1 MKLMNFRFLFIAL
14 LILASFTA
22 CQKEEDVIIDP
33 TDNSESFNGTSNFAA
48 SLLSATQNDGSADNL
63 IDGTS
68 CFSIDFPVDVVANGQ
83 QVTLNSIED
92 LQLVE
97 DIFNLFIGD
106 TDVLDLVFPLTL
118 ISEDFSEQ
126 VVNDLASFNSLVAN
140 CANNISDDLGC
151 LDFQFPITGT
161 LYNAANEQT
170 GTLSINNASEWFNF
184 LNGLGSDVYVAINY
198 PITVIV
204 SGTATTVNSNTE
216 LTDLFNQ
223 VDCSNSG
230 GNTSTA
236 IEDQLTDGVWYVTY
250 FFDDYDET
258 SDFNGYSFTFNADGT
273 ALADNGMQTSGSWS
287 TYTDSGVE
295 KLDLNFG
302 TMDPLEELQD
312 DWEILSVSADL
323 IELRDVSGDGS
334 VDQLTFGRTPNSG
347 GGGSGETNALIELMV
362 TDQWYV
368 NLMEEDLEN
377 DTCDYVDY
385 TFTYSLDGTVQA
397 VSASRTVNGFWTVSN
412 SSSGLELIL
421 NFNYDGQEDP
431 FEDLNDDWDVLF
443 YDAENIQLEE
453 VSGGNGDV
461 EHLNFGRMPYTG
473 CGNTSPGILEGK
485 WILEDYQNTMYIF
498 QDGLRY
504 TVYCVDPVC
513 DWENLGIDDAIPNP
527 NPYTFVDDVLT
538 IDLFFGNTWSY
549 EMDFRCD
556 NNVIQYEFEDVN
568 ETLII
573 RWFRPGYDIS
583 QCN

>member
-1 MKLMNFRFLFIAL
+1 MNFRFLFSAL

-258 SDFNGYSFTFNADGT
+258 SDFTGYSFTFNADGT

-504 TVYCVDPVC
+504 TVYCIDPGC

>member
-1 MKLMNFRFLFIAL
+1 MNFRFFIIAT
-14 LILASFTA
+14 LAIVTLNS
-22 CQKEEDVIIDP
+22 CQKEEDIIIDP
-33 TDNSESFNGTSNFAA
+33 TDNSESFNGSSNFAA
-48 SLLSATQNDGSADNL
+48 NLLSATQNDGSIDNL

-83 QVTLNSIED
+83 QVTLNSIDD

-106 TDVLDLVFPLTL
+106 TDLLNLVFPLTL

-126 VVNDLASFNSLVAN
+126 VVNDLASFNALVAN
-140 CANNISDDLGC
+140 CTNDVSDDLSC

-161 LYNAANEQT
+161 LYNASNEQT

-184 LNGLGSDVYVAINY
+184 LSGLSSDVYVAINY
-198 PITVIV
+198 PITVLV
-204 SGTATTVNSNTE
+204 GGTSTTVNSNTE
-216 LTDLFNQ
+216 LTDIFNQ
-223 VDCSNSG
+223 TDCSNSG
-230 GNTSTA
+230 GNTTTA
-236 IEDQLTDGVWYVTY
+236 IEDELTDGVWYVTY

-273 ALADNGMQTSGSWS
+273 ALADNGMQTTGSWS
-287 TYTDSGVE
+287 TYTDSGVA

-302 TMDPLEELQD
+302 PLEPLEELMD
-312 DWEILSVSADL
+312 DWEILSVSSDE
-323 IELRDVSGDGS
+323 IQLRDLSGNGS
-334 VDQLTFGRTPNSG
+334 TDYLTFGRTPNSG
-347 GGGSGETNALIELMV
+347 GGGSGETNALIELLV

-377 DTCDYVDY
+377 DTCDYVDF
-385 TFTYSLDGTVQA
+385 TFTYNLDGTVQA
-397 VSASRTVNGFWTVSN
+397 VSTSRTVDGFWAVSN

-443 YDAENIQLEE
+443 YDTESIQLED

-461 EHLNFGRMPYTG
+461 ERLNFARTPYTG
-473 CGNTSPGILEGK
+473 CGNTLPETIEGK
-485 WILEDYQNTMYIF
+485 WILEDFQNTMYIF

-504 TVYCVDPVC
+504 TVYCADPVC

-538 IDLFFGNTWSY
+538 IDIFFGNTWIE
-549 EMDFRCD
+549 EMDFRCG
-556 NNVIQYEFEDVN
+556 NNVVQYELEDVN
-568 ETLII
+568 ATYDV

>member
-1 MKLMNFRFLFIAL
+1 M
-14 LILASFTA
+14 
-22 CQKEEDVIIDP
+22 
-33 TDNSESFNGTSNFAA
+33 
-48 SLLSATQNDGSADNL
+48 
-63 IDGTS
+63 
-68 CFSIDFPVDVVANGQ
+68 
-83 QVTLNSIED
+83 
-92 LQLVE
+92 
-97 DIFNLFIGD
+97 
-106 TDVLDLVFPLTL
+106 
-118 ISEDFSEQ
+118 
-126 VVNDLASFNSLVAN
+126 
-140 CANNISDDLGC
+140 
-151 LDFQFPITGT
+151 
-161 LYNAANEQT
+161 
-170 GTLSINNASEWFNF
+170 
-184 LNGLGSDVYVAINY
+184 
-198 PITVIV
+198 
-204 SGTATTVNSNTE
+204 
-216 LTDLFNQ
+216 
-223 VDCSNSG
+223 
-230 GNTSTA
+230 
-236 IEDQLTDGVWYVTY
+236 TY

>member
-1 MKLMNFRFLFIAL
+1 MNFRFLFIAL

-258 SDFNGYSFTFNADGT
+258 SDFTGYSFTFNADGT

-504 TVYCVDPVC
+504 TVYCIDPGC

>member
-1 MKLMNFRFLFIAL
+1 MNFRFLFIAL

-170 GTLSINNASEWFNF
+170 GTLSINNSSEWFNF
-184 LNGLGSDVYVAINY
+184 LSGLSSDVYVAINY
-198 PITVIV
+198 PITVLINGA
-204 SGTATTVNSNTE
+204 STTVNSNTE
-216 LTDLFNQ
+216 LTDIFNQ
-223 VDCSNSG
+223 TDCSNSG
-230 GNTSTA
+230 GNTTTA

-334 VDQLTFGRTPNSG
+334 VDHLTFGRTPNSG

-498 QDGLRY
+498 QDGFRY
-504 TVYCVDPVC
+504 TVYCIDPVC

-556 NNVIQYEFEDVN
+556 NNVIQYEFEDMN

>member
-1 MKLMNFRFLFIAL
+1 MNFRFFIIAT
-14 LILASFTA
+14 LAIVTLNS
-22 CQKEEDVIIDP
+22 CQKEEDIIIDP
-33 TDNSESFNGTSNFAA
+33 TDNSESFNGSSNFAA
-48 SLLSATQNDGSADNL
+48 NLLSATQNDGSIDNL

-83 QVTLNSIED
+83 QVTLNSIDD

-106 TDVLDLVFPLTL
+106 TDLLNLVFPLTL

-126 VVNDLASFNSLVAN
+126 VVNDLASFNALVAN
-140 CANNISDDLGC
+140 CTNDVSDDLSC

-161 LYNAANEQT
+161 LYNASNEQT

-184 LNGLGSDVYVAINY
+184 LSGLSSDVYVAINY
-198 PITVIV
+198 PITVLV
-204 SGTATTVNSNTE
+204 GGTSTTVNSNTE
-216 LTDLFNQ
+216 LTDIFNQ
-223 VDCSNSG
+223 TDCSNSG
-230 GNTSTA
+230 GNTTTA
-236 IEDQLTDGVWYVTY
+236 IEDELTDGVWYVTY

-273 ALADNGMQTSGSWS
+273 ALADNGMQTTGSWS
-287 TYTDSGVE
+287 TYTDSGVA

-302 TMDPLEELQD
+302 PLEPLEELMD
-312 DWEILSVSADL
+312 DWEILSVSSDE
-323 IELRDVSGDGS
+323 IQLRDLSGNGS
-334 VDQLTFGRTPNSG
+334 TDYLTFGRTPNSG
-347 GGGSGETNALIELMV
+347 GGGSGETNALIELLV

-377 DTCDYVDY
+377 DTCDYVDF
-385 TFTYSLDGTVQA
+385 TFTYNLDGTVQA
-397 VSASRTVNGFWTVSN
+397 VSTSRTVDGFWAVSN

-443 YDAENIQLEE
+443 YDTESIQLED

-461 EHLNFGRMPYTG
+461 ERLNFARTPYTG
-473 CGNTSPGILEGK
+473 CGNTLPETIEGK
-485 WILEDYQNTMYIF
+485 WILEDFQNTMYIF

-504 TVYCVDPVC
+504 TVYCADPVC
-513 DWENLGIDDAIPNP
+513 DWENLGIDDAMPNP

-538 IDLFFGNTWSY
+538 IDIFFGNTWIE
-549 EMDFRCD
+549 EMDFRCG
-556 NNVIQYEFEDVN
+556 NNVVQYELEDVN
-568 ETLII
+568 ATYDV

>member
-1 MKLMNFRFLFIAL
+1 MNFRFFLIAL
-14 LILASFTA
+14 LAIVTLNS
-22 CQKEEDVIIDP
+22 CQKEEDIIIDP
-33 TDNSESFNGTSNFAA
+33 TDNSESFNGSSNFAA
-48 SLLSATQNDGSADNL
+48 NLLSATQNNGSLDNL

-68 CFSIDFPVDVVANGQ
+68 CFSIDFPVDVIANGQ

-106 TDVLDLVFPLTL
+106 TDVLNLVFPLTL

-126 VVNDLASFNSLVAN
+126 VVNDLSGFNALVAD
-140 CANNISDDLGC
+140 CTNNISDDYSCLG
-151 LDFQFPITGT
+151 FQFPITGT
-161 LYNAANEQT
+161 LYNSSNEQT
-170 GTLSINNASEWFNF
+170 GTLSINNSSEWFNF
-184 LNGLGSDVYVAINY
+184 LSGLSSDVYVAINY
-198 PITVIV
+198 PITVV
-204 SGTATTVNSNTE
+204 VNGASTTVNSNTE

-223 VDCSNSG
+223 TDCSNSG
-230 GNTSTA
+230 GNTTTT
-236 IEDQLTDGVWYVTY
+236 IEDELTDGVWYVTY

-258 SDFNGYSFTFNADGT
+258 SDFSTYSFTFNADGT

-287 TYTDSGVE
+287 TYTDSGVA

-302 TMDPLEELQD
+302 PMEPLEELMD
-312 DWEILSVSADL
+312 DWEILSVSSDE
-323 IELRDVSGDGS
+323 IQLRDVSGDGS
-334 VDQLTFGRTPNSG
+334 TDYLTFGRTPNSG
-347 GGGSGETNALIELMV
+347 GGGSGETNALIELLV

-377 DTCDYVDY
+377 DTCDYVDF
-385 TFTYSLDGTVQA
+385 TFTYNLDGTVQA
-397 VSASRTVNGFWTVSN
+397 VSASRTVDGFWTVSN
-412 SSSGLELIL
+412 STSGLELIL
-421 NFNYDGQEDP
+421 NFNYNGQEDP

-443 YDAENIQLEE
+443 YDAESVQLED

-461 EHLNFGRMPYTG
+461 ERLNFARTPYTG
-473 CGNTSPGILEGK
+473 CGNTLPETIEGK
-485 WILEDYQNTMYIF
+485 WILEDFQNTMYIF

-504 TVYCVDPVC
+504 TVYCADPVC

-538 IDLFFGNTWSY
+538 IDLFFGNTWIE
-549 EMDFRCD
+549 EMDFRCG
-556 NNVIQYEFEDVN
+556 NNVVQYEFEDVN
-568 ETLII
+568 ATYDI

>member
-1 MKLMNFRFLFIAL
+1 MNFRFLFIAL

-334 VDQLTFGRTPNSG
+334 VDQLTFGLTPNSG

>member
-1 MKLMNFRFLFIAL
+1 MNFRFLFIAL

-504 TVYCVDPVC
+504 TVYCIDPGC

>member
-1 MKLMNFRFLFIAL
+1 MNFRFFFIAL
-14 LILASFTA
+14 MAVFILVS

-33 TDNSESFNGTSNFAA
+33 TDNSESFNGSSNFAA
-48 SLLSATQNDGSADNL
+48 NLLSATQNNGSLDNL

-83 QVTLNSIED
+83 QVTLNSIDD

-106 TDVLDLVFPLTL
+106 TDVLNLVFPLTL

-126 VVNDLASFNSLVAN
+126 VVNDLASFNDLVAN
-140 CANNISDDLGC
+140 CANNISDDLSC

-170 GTLSINNASEWFNF
+170 GTLSINNSSEWFNF
-184 LNGLGSDVYVAINY
+184 LSGLSSDVYVAINY
-198 PITVIV
+198 PITVLIN
-204 SGTATTVNSNTE
+204 GAATTVNSNTE

-223 VDCSNSG
+223 TDCSNSG
-230 GNTSTA
+230 GNTTTA
-236 IEDQLTDGVWYVTY
+236 IEDELVDGVWYVTY

-258 SDFNGYSFTFNADGT
+258 SDFNGYAFTFNADGT
-273 ALADNGMQTSGSWS
+273 AIADNGTQTSGSWS
-287 TYTDSGVE
+287 TYNDSGVE

-302 TMDPLEELQD
+302 IMEPLEELQD
-312 DWEILSVSADL
+312 DWEIIFVSSDE
-323 IELRDVSGDGS
+323 IQLRDVSGDGS

-347 GGGSGETNALIELMV
+347 GSGSGETNALIDLMV

-377 DTCDYVDY
+377 ETCDYVDY

-397 VSASRTVNGFWTVSN
+397 VSASRTVNGFWSVVN
-412 SSSGLELIL
+412 DSSGLELIL
-421 NFNYDGQEDP
+421 NFNYNGEDDP

-443 YDAENIQLEE
+443 YDAESVQLED
-453 VSGGNGDV
+453 VSGGNGGT
-461 EHLNFGRMPYTG
+461 ERLNFGRMPYTG
-473 CGNTSPGILEGK
+473 CGSAQPESIEGK
-485 WILEDYQNTMYIF
+485 WILEDFQNTMYIF

-504 TVYCVDPVC
+504 VVYCADPVC

-527 NPYTFVDDVLT
+527 NPYTYVDDVLT
-538 IDLFFGNTWSY
+538 IDLGFGNFFEE
-549 EMDFRCD
+549 EMDFRCE
-556 NNVIQYEFEDVN
+556 NNVVQYEFEDVN
-568 ETLII
+568 QVLTI

>member
-334 VDQLTFGRTPNSG
+334 VDHLTFGRTPNSG

-498 QDGLRY
+498 QDGFRY
-504 TVYCVDPVC
+504 TVYCIDPVC

-556 NNVIQYEFEDVN
+556 NNVIQYEFEDMN

>member
-1 MKLMNFRFLFIAL
+1 MNFRFLFIAL

-287 TYTDSGVE
+287 TYADSGVE

-334 VDQLTFGRTPNSG
+334 VDKLTFGRTPNSG

-504 TVYCVDPVC
+504 TVYCIDPGC

>member
-334 VDQLTFGRTPNSG
+334 VDHLTFGRAPNSG

-473 CGNTSPGILEGK
+473 CGNTSPETIEGK

-527 NPYTFVDDVLT
+527 NPYTFENDILT
-538 IDLFFGNTWSY
+538 IDLFFGNTWVE

>member
-1 MKLMNFRFLFIAL
+1 MNFRFFIIAT
-14 LILASFTA
+14 LAIVTLNS
-22 CQKEEDVIIDP
+22 CQKEEDIIIDP
-33 TDNSESFNGTSNFAA
+33 TDNSESFNGSSNFAA
-48 SLLSATQNDGSADNL
+48 NLLSATQNDGSIDNL

-83 QVTLNSIED
+83 QVTLNSIDD

-106 TDVLDLVFPLTL
+106 TDLLNLVFPLTL

-126 VVNDLASFNSLVAN
+126 VVNDLASFNALVAN
-140 CANNISDDLGC
+140 CTNDVSDDLSC

-161 LYNAANEQT
+161 LYNASNEQT

-184 LNGLGSDVYVAINY
+184 LSGLSSDVYVAINY
-198 PITVIV
+198 PITVLV
-204 SGTATTVNSNTE
+204 GGTSTTVNSNTE
-216 LTDLFNQ
+216 LTDIFNQ
-223 VDCSNSG
+223 TDCSNSG
-230 GNTSTA
+230 GNTTTA
-236 IEDQLTDGVWYVTY
+236 IEDELTDGVWYVTY

-273 ALADNGMQTSGSWS
+273 ALADNGMQTTGSWS
-287 TYTDSGVE
+287 TYTDSGVA

-302 TMDPLEELQD
+302 PLEPLEELMD
-312 DWEILSVSADL
+312 DWEILSVSSDE
-323 IELRDVSGDGS
+323 IQLRDLSGNGS
-334 VDQLTFGRTPNSG
+334 TDYLTFGRTPNSG
-347 GGGSGETNALIELMV
+347 GGGSGETNALIELLV

-377 DTCDYVDY
+377 DTCDYVDF
-385 TFTYSLDGTVQA
+385 TFTYNIDGTVQA
-397 VSASRTVNGFWTVSN
+397 VSTSRTVDGFWAVSN

-443 YDAENIQLEE
+443 YDTESIQLED

-461 EHLNFGRMPYTG
+461 ERLNFARTPYTG
-473 CGNTSPGILEGK
+473 CGNTLPETIEGK
-485 WILEDYQNTMYIF
+485 WILEDFQNTMYIF

-504 TVYCVDPVC
+504 TVYCADPVC

-538 IDLFFGNTWSY
+538 IDIFFGNTWIE
-549 EMDFRCD
+549 EMDFRCG
-556 NNVIQYEFEDVN
+556 NNVVQYELEDVN
-568 ETLII
+568 ATYDV

>member
-1 MKLMNFRFLFIAL
+1 MKLMNFRFLFSAL

-33 TDNSESFNGTSNFAA
+33 ADNSESFNGTSNFAA

-504 TVYCVDPVC
+504 TVYCIDPGC

>member
-1 MKLMNFRFLFIAL
+1 MNFRFLFSAL

-33 TDNSESFNGTSNFAA
+33 ADNSESFNGTSNFAA

-504 TVYCVDPVC
+504 TVYCIDPGC

>member
-170 GTLSINNASEWFNF
+170 GTLSINNSSEWFNF
-184 LNGLGSDVYVAINY
+184 LSGLSSDVYVAINY

-287 TYTDSGVE
+287 TYTDSGIE

-334 VDQLTFGRTPNSG
+334 VDHLTFGRTPNSG

-362 TDQWYV
+362 TGQWYV

-443 YDAENIQLEE
+443 YDGENIQLEE

-461 EHLNFGRMPYTG
+461 ERLNFARTPYTG
-473 CGNTSPGILEGK
+473 CGNPSPGILEGK

-498 QDGLRY
+498 QDGFRY
-504 TVYCVDPVC
+504 TVYCADPVC

-556 NNVIQYEFEDVN
+556 NNVIQYEFEDMN

>member
-1 MKLMNFRFLFIAL
+1 MNFRFFLIAL
-14 LILASFTA
+14 LAIVTLNS
-22 CQKEEDVIIDP
+22 CQKEEDIIIDP
-33 TDNSESFNGTSNFAA
+33 TDNSESFNGSSNFAA
-48 SLLSATQNDGSADNL
+48 SLLSATQNDGSIDNL

-68 CFSIDFPVDVVANGQ
+68 CFSIDFPVDVIANGQ

-106 TDVLDLVFPLTL
+106 TDVLNLVFPLTL

-126 VVNDLASFNSLVAN
+126 VVNDLSGFNALVAD
-140 CANNISDDLGC
+140 CTNNISDDYSCLG
-151 LDFQFPITGT
+151 FQFPITGT
-161 LYNAANEQT
+161 LYNSSNEQT
-170 GTLSINNASEWFNF
+170 GTLSINNSSEWFNF
-184 LNGLGSDVYVAINY
+184 LSGLSSDVYVAINY
-198 PITVIV
+198 PITVV
-204 SGTATTVNSNTE
+204 VNGASTTVNSNTE

-223 VDCSNSG
+223 TDCSNSG
-230 GNTSTA
+230 GNTTTT
-236 IEDQLTDGVWYVTY
+236 IEDELTDGVWYVTY

-258 SDFNGYSFTFNADGT
+258 SDFSTYSFTFNADGT

-287 TYTDSGVE
+287 TYTDSGVA

-302 TMDPLEELQD
+302 PMEPLEELMD
-312 DWEILSVSADL
+312 DWEILSVSSDE
-323 IELRDVSGDGS
+323 IQLRDVSGDGS
-334 VDQLTFGRTPNSG
+334 TDYLTFGRTPNSG
-347 GGGSGETNALIELMV
+347 GGGSGETNALIELLV

-377 DTCDYVDY
+377 DTCDYVDF
-385 TFTYSLDGTVQA
+385 TFTYNLDGTVQA
-397 VSASRTVNGFWTVSN
+397 VSASRTVDGFWTVSN
-412 SSSGLELIL
+412 STSGLELIL
-421 NFNYDGQEDP
+421 NFNYNGQEDP

-443 YDAENIQLEE
+443 YDAESVQLED

-461 EHLNFGRMPYTG
+461 ERLNFARTPYTG
-473 CGNTSPGILEGK
+473 CGNTLPETIEGK
-485 WILEDYQNTMYIF
+485 WILEDFQNTMYIF

-504 TVYCVDPVC
+504 TVYCADPVC

-538 IDLFFGNTWSY
+538 IDLFFGNTWIE
-549 EMDFRCD
+549 EMDFRCG
-556 NNVIQYEFEDVN
+556 NNVVQYEFEDVN
-568 ETLII
+568 ATYDI

>member
-1 MKLMNFRFLFIAL
+1 MNFRFLFIAL

-204 SGTATTVNSNTE
+204 SGIATTVNSNTE

-258 SDFNGYSFTFNADGT
+258 SDFTGYSFTFNADGT

>member
-1 MKLMNFRFLFIAL
+1 MKLINFQFLFIAFFT
-14 LILASFTA
+14 LAVVTS

-33 TDNSESFNGTSNFAA
+33 TDNSESFNGASNFAA
-48 SLLSATQNDGSADNL
+48 SLLSATQNDGSVDNL

-68 CFSIDFPVDVVANGQ
+68 CFSLDFPVDVVANGQ
-83 QVTLNSIED
+83 QVTLNSISD

-97 DIFNLFIGD
+97 AIFNQFIGD

-140 CANNISDDLGC
+140 CANNISDDLSC

-184 LNGLGSDVYVAINY
+184 LSGLSSDVYVAINY
-198 PITVIV
+198 PITVLV
-204 SGTATTVNSNTE
+204 SGAAATINSNTE

-223 VDCSNSG
+223 TDCSNSG
-230 GNTSTA
+230 GNTTA
-236 IEDQLTDGVWYVTY
+236 VIEDELTDGVWYVTY

-258 SDFNGYSFTFNADGT
+258 SDFNGYAFTFNTDGS
-273 ALADNGMQTSGSWS
+273 AVADNGMQTTGSWS
-287 TYTDSGVE
+287 TYMDSGVE

-312 DWEILSVSADL
+312 DWEIISVSSDE
-323 IELRDVSGDGS
+323 IKLRDISGDGS

-347 GGGSGETNALIELMV
+347 GSGSGETNALIELMV

-397 VSASRTVNGFWTVSN
+397 VSSSRTVNGFWTVSN

-421 NFNYDGQEDP
+421 NFNYNGEDDP

-443 YDAENIQLEE
+443 YDTESVQLED
-453 VSGGNGDV
+453 VSGGSG
-461 EHLNFGRMPYTG
+461 ETERLNFGRTPYTG
-473 CGNTSPGILEGK
+473 CGNTSPETIEGK
-485 WILEDYQNTMYIF
+485 WVLEDYPNTMYIF

-527 NPYTFVDDVLT
+527 NPYTFENDILT
-538 IDLFFGNTWSY
+538 IDLFFGNTWVE

-556 NNVIQYEFEDVN
+556 NNVVQYEFEDVN
-568 ETLII
+568 TVIDI

>member
-1 MKLMNFRFLFIAL
+1 MNFRFLFIAL

-334 VDQLTFGRTPNSG
+334 VDHLTFGRAPNSG

-473 CGNTSPGILEGK
+473 CGNTSPETIEGK

-527 NPYTFVDDVLT
+527 NPYTFENDILT
-538 IDLFFGNTWSY
+538 IDLFFGNTWVE

>member
-1 MKLMNFRFLFIAL
+1 MNFRFLFIAL

-334 VDQLTFGRTPNSG
+334 VDHLTFGRAPNSG

-461 EHLNFGRMPYTG
+461 ERLNFGRMPYTG

-513 DWENLGIDDAIPNP
+513 DWENLGINDAIPNP
-527 NPYTFVDDVLT
+527 NPYTFENDILT
-538 IDLFFGNTWSY
+538 IDLFFGNTWVE

>member
-1 MKLMNFRFLFIAL
+1 
-14 LILASFTA
+14 
-22 CQKEEDVIIDP
+22 
-33 TDNSESFNGTSNFAA
+33 
-48 SLLSATQNDGSADNL
+48 
-63 IDGTS
+63 
-68 CFSIDFPVDVVANGQ
+68 
-83 QVTLNSIED
+83 VTLNSIDD

-106 TDVLDLVFPLTL
+106 TDLLNLVFPLTL

-126 VVNDLASFNSLVAN
+126 VVNDLASFNALVAN
-140 CANNISDDLGC
+140 CTNDVSDDLSC

-161 LYNAANEQT
+161 LYNASNEQT

-184 LNGLGSDVYVAINY
+184 LSGLSSDVYVAINY
-198 PITVIV
+198 PITVLV
-204 SGTATTVNSNTE
+204 GGTSTTVNSNTE
-216 LTDLFNQ
+216 LTDIFNQ
-223 VDCSNSG
+223 TDCSNSG
-230 GNTSTA
+230 GNTTTA
-236 IEDQLTDGVWYVTY
+236 IEDELTDGVWYVTY

-273 ALADNGMQTSGSWS
+273 ALADNGMQTTGSWS
-287 TYTDSGVE
+287 TYTDSGVA

-302 TMDPLEELQD
+302 PLEPLEELMD
-312 DWEILSVSADL
+312 DWEILSVSSDE
-323 IELRDVSGDGS
+323 IQLRDLSGNGS
-334 VDQLTFGRTPNSG
+334 TDYLTFGRTPNSG
-347 GGGSGETNALIELMV
+347 GGGSGETNALIELLV

-377 DTCDYVDY
+377 DTCDYVDF
-385 TFTYSLDGTVQA
+385 TFTYNLDGTVQA
-397 VSASRTVNGFWTVSN
+397 VSTSRTVDGFWAVSN

-443 YDAENIQLEE
+443 YDTESIQLED

-461 EHLNFGRMPYTG
+461 ERLNFARTPYTG
-473 CGNTSPGILEGK
+473 CGNTLPETIEGK
-485 WILEDYQNTMYIF
+485 WILEDFQNTMYIF

-504 TVYCVDPVC
+504 TVYCADPVC
-513 DWENLGIDDAIPNP
+513 DWENLGIDDAMPNP

-538 IDLFFGNTWSY
+538 IDIFFGNTWIE
-549 EMDFRCD
+549 EMDFRCG
-556 NNVIQYEFEDVN
+556 NNVVQYELEDVN
-568 ETLII
+568 ATYDV

>member
-1 MKLMNFRFLFIAL
+1 MKLMNFRFFIIAT
-14 LILASFTA
+14 LAIVTLNS
-22 CQKEEDVIIDP
+22 CQKEEDIIIDP
-33 TDNSESFNGTSNFAA
+33 TDNSESFNGSSNFAA
-48 SLLSATQNDGSADNL
+48 NLLSATQNDGSIDNL

-83 QVTLNSIED
+83 QVTLNSIDD

-106 TDVLDLVFPLTL
+106 TDLLNLVFPLTL

-126 VVNDLASFNSLVAN
+126 VVNDLASFNALVAN
-140 CANNISDDLGC
+140 CTNDVSDDLSC

-161 LYNAANEQT
+161 LYNASNEQT

-184 LNGLGSDVYVAINY
+184 LSGLSSDVYVAINY
-198 PITVIV
+198 PITVLV
-204 SGTATTVNSNTE
+204 GGTSTTVNSNTE
-216 LTDLFNQ
+216 LTDIFNQ
-223 VDCSNSG
+223 TDCSNSG
-230 GNTSTA
+230 GNTTTA
-236 IEDQLTDGVWYVTY
+236 IEDELTDGVWYVTY

-273 ALADNGMQTSGSWS
+273 ALADNGMQTTGSWS
-287 TYTDSGVE
+287 TYTDSGVA

-302 TMDPLEELQD
+302 PLEPLEELMD
-312 DWEILSVSADL
+312 DWEILSVSSDE
-323 IELRDVSGDGS
+323 IQLRDLSGNGS
-334 VDQLTFGRTPNSG
+334 TDYLTFGRTPNSG
-347 GGGSGETNALIELMV
+347 GGGSGETNALIELLV

-377 DTCDYVDY
+377 DTCDYVDF
-385 TFTYSLDGTVQA
+385 TFTYNLDGTVQA
-397 VSASRTVNGFWTVSN
+397 VSTSRTVDGFWAVSN

-443 YDAENIQLEE
+443 YDTESIQLED

-461 EHLNFGRMPYTG
+461 ERLNFARTPYTG
-473 CGNTSPGILEGK
+473 CGNTLPETIEGK
-485 WILEDYQNTMYIF
+485 WILEDFQNTMYIF

-504 TVYCVDPVC
+504 TVYCADPVC
-513 DWENLGIDDAIPNP
+513 DWENLGIDDAMPNP

-538 IDLFFGNTWSY
+538 IDIFFGNTWIE
-549 EMDFRCD
+549 EMDFRCG
-556 NNVIQYEFEDVN
+556 NNVVQYELEDVN
-568 ETLII
+568 ATYDV

>member
-1 MKLMNFRFLFIAL
+1 MNFRFFFIAL
-14 LILASFTA
+14 MAVFTLVS

-33 TDNSESFNGTSNFAA
+33 TDNSESFNGSSNFAA
-48 SLLSATQNDGSADNL
+48 NLLSATQNNGSLDNL

-83 QVTLNSIED
+83 QVTLNSIDD

-106 TDVLDLVFPLTL
+106 TDVLNLVFPLTL

-126 VVNDLASFNSLVAN
+126 VVNDLASFNDLVAN
-140 CANNISDDLGC
+140 CANNISDDLSC

-184 LNGLGSDVYVAINY
+184 LNGLSSDVYVAINY
-198 PITVIV
+198 PITVLIN
-204 SGTATTVNSNTE
+204 GAATTVNSNTE

-223 VDCSNSG
+223 TDCSNSG
-230 GNTSTA
+230 GNTTMA
-236 IEDQLTDGVWYVTY
+236 IEDELTDGVWYVTY

-258 SDFNGYSFTFNADGT
+258 SDFNGYTFTFNADGT
-273 ALADNGMQTSGSWS
+273 AIADNGTQTSGSWS

-302 TMDPLEELQD
+302 IMEPLEELQD
-312 DWEILSVSADL
+312 DWEIIFVSSDE
-323 IELRDVSGDGS
+323 IQLRDVSGDGS

-347 GGGSGETNALIELMV
+347 GSGSGETNALIDLMV

-377 DTCDYVDY
+377 ETCDYVEF

-397 VSASRTVNGFWTVSN
+397 VSASRTVNGFWSVVN
-412 SSSGLELIL
+412 DSSGLELIL
-421 NFNYDGQEDP
+421 NFNYNGEDDP

-443 YDAENIQLEE
+443 YDTDSVQLEE
-453 VSGGNGDV
+453 VSGGNGGT
-461 EHLNFGRMPYTG
+461 ERLNFGRMPYTG
-473 CGNTSPGILEGK
+473 CGSAQPESIEGK
-485 WILEDYQNTMYIF
+485 WILEDFQNTMYIF

-527 NPYTFVDDVLT
+527 EPYTYVNDLLT
-538 IDLFFGNTWSY
+538 IDLGFGNFFEQ

-556 NNVIQYEFEDVN
+556 NWVVQYEVEDQN
-568 ETLII
+568 GNSQNI
-573 RWFRPGYDIS
+573 RWSRPGYDIS

>member
-287 TYTDSGVE
+287 TYADSGVE

-504 TVYCVDPVC
+504 TVYCIDPGC

>member
-258 SDFNGYSFTFNADGT
+258 SDFTGYSFTFNADGT

-568 ETLII
+568 TVIDI

>member
-1 MKLMNFRFLFIAL
+1 MNFRFLFIAL
-14 LILASFTA
+14 LILSSFTA

-258 SDFNGYSFTFNADGT
+258 SDFTGYTFTFNADGT

-504 TVYCVDPVC
+504 TVYCIDPGC

-556 NNVIQYEFEDVN
+556 NNVIQYEFEDMN

>member
-1 MKLMNFRFLFIAL
+1 MNFRFLFIAL

-48 SLLSATQNDGSADNL
+48 SLLSATQNDGSVDNL

-170 GTLSINNASEWFNF
+170 GTLSINNASEWFSF

-347 GGGSGETNALIELMV
+347 GGGSGETNALIELMI

-504 TVYCVDPVC
+504 TVYCIDPGC

>member
-1 MKLMNFRFLFIAL
+1 MNFRFLFIAL

-48 SLLSATQNDGSADNL
+48 SLLSATQNDCSADNL

-368 NLMEEDLEN
+368 NIMEEDLEN

>member
-1 MKLMNFRFLFIAL
+1 MNFRFFIIAT
-14 LILASFTA
+14 LAIVTLNS
-22 CQKEEDVIIDP
+22 CQKEEDIIIDP
-33 TDNSESFNGTSNFAA
+33 TDNSESFNGSSNFAA
-48 SLLSATQNDGSADNL
+48 SLLSATQNDGSIDNL

-68 CFSIDFPVDVVANGQ
+68 CFSIDFPVDVIANGQ

-106 TDVLDLVFPLTL
+106 TDVLNLVFPLTL

-126 VVNDLASFNSLVAN
+126 VVNDLASFNALAAS
-140 CANNISDDLGC
+140 CTNNVSDDLSC

-170 GTLSINNASEWFNF
+170 GTLSINNSSEWFNF
-184 LNGLGSDVYVAINY
+184 LSGLSSDVYVAINY
-198 PITVIV
+198 PITVLINGA
-204 SGTATTVNSNTE
+204 STTVNSNTE
-216 LTDLFNQ
+216 LTDIFNQ
-223 VDCSNSG
+223 TDCSNSG
-230 GNTSTA
+230 GNTTTV
-236 IEDQLTDGVWYVTY
+236 IEDELTDGVWYVTY

-258 SDFNGYSFTFNADGT
+258 SDFSTYSFTFNADGT

-287 TYTDSGVE
+287 TYTDSGVA

-302 TMDPLEELQD
+302 PMEPLEELMD
-312 DWEILSVSADL
+312 DWEILSVSSDE
-323 IELRDVSGDGS
+323 IQLRDVSGDGS
-334 VDQLTFGRTPNSG
+334 TDYLTFGRTPNSG
-347 GGGSGETNALIELMV
+347 SGGSGETNALIELLV

-377 DTCDYVDY
+377 DTCDYVDF
-385 TFTYSLDGTVQA
+385 TFTYNLDGTVQA
-397 VSASRTVNGFWTVSN
+397 VSASRTVDGFWTVSN
-412 SSSGLELIL
+412 STSGLELIL
-421 NFNYDGQEDP
+421 NFNYNGQEDP

-443 YDAENIQLEE
+443 YDAESVQLED

-461 EHLNFGRMPYTG
+461 ERLNFARTPYTG
-473 CGNTSPGILEGK
+473 CGNTLPETIEGK
-485 WILEDYQNTMYIF
+485 WILEDFQNTMYIF

-504 TVYCVDPVC
+504 TVYCADPVC

-538 IDLFFGNTWSY
+538 IDLFFGNTWNE
-549 EMDFRCD
+549 EMDFRCG
-556 NNVIQYEFEDVN
+556 NNVVQYEFEDVN
-568 ETLII
+568 ATYDI

>member
-1 MKLMNFRFLFIAL
+1 MNFRLLFIAL
-14 LILASFTA
+14 MAVLTITS
-22 CQKEEDVIIDP
+22 CQKEEDVVIDP

-48 SLLSATQNDGSADNL
+48 NLLSATQNNGSLDNL

-83 QVTLNSIED
+83 QVTLNSIDD

-106 TDVLDLVFPLTL
+106 TDVLNLVFPLTL

-126 VVNDLASFNSLVAN
+126 VVNDLASFNALVAD
-140 CANNISDDLGC
+140 CTNNVSDDYSC

-161 LYNAANEQT
+161 LYNSANEQT
-170 GTLSINNASEWFNF
+170 GTLSINNSSEWFNF
-184 LNGLGSDVYVAINY
+184 LSGLSSDVYVAINY
-198 PITVIV
+198 PITVLI
-204 SGTATTVNSNTE
+204 SGSTTTVNSNTE
-216 LTDLFNQ
+216 LTDIFNQ
-223 VDCSNSG
+223 TDCSNSG
-230 GNTSTA
+230 GNTTTA
-236 IEDQLTDGVWYVTY
+236 IEDELTDGVWYVTY

-258 SDFNGYSFTFNADGT
+258 SDFSGYAFTFNADGT
-273 ALADNGMQTSGSWS
+273 ALADNGTQTSGSWS

-302 TMDPLEELQD
+302 MMEPLEELMD

-323 IELRDVSGDGS
+323 IELRDLSGDGS
-334 VDQLTFGRTPNSG
+334 TDYLTFGRTPNNG
-347 GGGSGETNALIELMV
+347 GGGSGETNALIDTLV
-362 TDQWYV
+362 TDQWYIH
-368 NLMEEDLEN
+368 LMEEDMEN
-377 DTCDYVDY
+377 DACDYVEFSFNY
-385 TFTYSLDGTVQA
+385 ALDGTVQA
-397 VSASRTVNGFWTVSN
+397 VSASRTVDGFWTVSN
-412 SSSGLELIL
+412 SSSGLKLIL
-421 NFNYDGQEDP
+421 NFNYISEDDP

-453 VSGGNGDV
+453 VSGGNGDL
-461 EHLNFGRMPYTG
+461 EHLNFARTPYTG
-473 CGNTSPGILEGK
+473 CGNTSPETIEGK
-485 WILEDYQNTMYIF
+485 WVLEDYQNTMYIF

-527 NPYTFVDDVLT
+527 NPYTYIDDVLT
-538 IDLFFGNTWSY
+538 IDLFFGNTWIE
-549 EMDFRCD
+549 EMDFRCE
-556 NNVIQYEFEDVN
+556 NNVVQYEYEDVN
-568 ETLII
+568 QVLTI

>member
-1 MKLMNFRFLFIAL
+1 MNFRFLFIAL

-362 TDQWYV
+362 MDQWYV

-397 VSASRTVNGFWTVSN
+397 VSASRTVNGFWTASN
-412 SSSGLELIL
+412 SSTGLELIL
-421 NFNYDGQEDP
+421 NFNYNGEDDP

-443 YDAENIQLEE
+443 YDTESVQLED
-453 VSGGNGDV
+453 VSGGSG
-461 EHLNFGRMPYTG
+461 ETERLNFGRTPYTG
-473 CGNTSPGILEGK
+473 CGNTSPETIEGK
-485 WILEDYQNTMYIF
+485 WVLEDYPNTMYIF

-527 NPYTFVDDVLT
+527 EAYTYVNDLLT
-538 IDLFFGNTWSY
+538 IDLGFGNFFEQ
-549 EMDFRCD
+549 EMDYRCD
-556 NNVIQYEFEDVN
+556 NWVVQYEIEGQN
-568 ETLII
+568 GESENI
-573 RWFRPGYDIS
+573 RWSRPGYDIS

>member
-1 MKLMNFRFLFIAL
+1 MNFRFLFIAL

-302 TMDPLEELQD
+302 TMDP
-312 DWEILSVSADL
+312 
-323 IELRDVSGDGS
+323 
-334 VDQLTFGRTPNSG
+334 
-347 GGGSGETNALIELMV
+347 
-362 TDQWYV
+362 
-368 NLMEEDLEN
+368 
-377 DTCDYVDY
+377 
-385 TFTYSLDGTVQA
+385 
-397 VSASRTVNGFWTVSN
+397 
-412 SSSGLELIL
+412 
-421 NFNYDGQEDP
+421 
-431 FEDLNDDWDVLF
+431 
-443 YDAENIQLEE
+443 
-453 VSGGNGDV
+453 
-461 EHLNFGRMPYTG
+461 
-473 CGNTSPGILEGK
+473 
-485 WILEDYQNTMYIF
+485 
-498 QDGLRY
+498 
-504 TVYCVDPVC
+504 
-513 DWENLGIDDAIPNP
+513 
-527 NPYTFVDDVLT
+527 
-538 IDLFFGNTWSY
+538 
-549 EMDFRCD
+549 
-556 NNVIQYEFEDVN
+556 
-568 ETLII
+568 
-573 RWFRPGYDIS
+573 
-583 QCN
+583 

>member
-1 MKLMNFRFLFIAL
+1 MNFRFFIIAT
-14 LILASFTA
+14 LAIVTLNS
-22 CQKEEDVIIDP
+22 CQKEEDIIIDP
-33 TDNSESFNGTSNFAA
+33 TDNSESFNGSSNFAA
-48 SLLSATQNDGSADNL
+48 NLLSATQNDGSIDNL

-83 QVTLNSIED
+83 QVTLNSIDD

-106 TDVLDLVFPLTL
+106 TDLLNLVFPLTL

-126 VVNDLASFNSLVAN
+126 VVNDLASFNALVAN
-140 CANNISDDLGC
+140 CTNDVSDDLSC

-161 LYNAANEQT
+161 LYNASNEQT

-184 LNGLGSDVYVAINY
+184 LSGLSSDVYVAINY
-198 PITVIV
+198 PITVLV
-204 SGTATTVNSNTE
+204 GGTSTTVNSNTE
-216 LTDLFNQ
+216 LTDIFNQ
-223 VDCSNSG
+223 TDCSNSG
-230 GNTSTA
+230 GNTTTA
-236 IEDQLTDGVWYVTY
+236 IEDELTDGVWYVTY

-273 ALADNGMQTSGSWS
+273 ALADNGMQTTGSWS
-287 TYTDSGVE
+287 TYTDSGVA

-302 TMDPLEELQD
+302 PLEPLEELMD
-312 DWEILSVSADL
+312 DWEILSVSSDE
-323 IELRDVSGDGS
+323 IQLRDLSGNGS
-334 VDQLTFGRTPNSG
+334 TDYLTFGRTPNSG
-347 GGGSGETNALIELMV
+347 GGGSGETNALIELLV

-377 DTCDYVDY
+377 DTCDYVDF
-385 TFTYSLDGTVQA
+385 TFTYNIDGTVQA
-397 VSASRTVNGFWTVSN
+397 VSTSRTVDGFWAVSN

-443 YDAENIQLEE
+443 YDTESIQLED

-461 EHLNFGRMPYTG
+461 ERLNFARTPYTG
-473 CGNTSPGILEGK
+473 CGNTLPETIEGK
-485 WILEDYQNTMYIF
+485 WILEDFQNTMYIF

-504 TVYCVDPVC
+504 TVYCADPVC
-513 DWENLGIDDAIPNP
+513 DWENLGIDDAMPNP

-538 IDLFFGNTWSY
+538 IDIFFGNTWIE
-549 EMDFRCD
+549 EMDFRCG
-556 NNVIQYEFEDVN
+556 NNVVQYELEDVN
-568 ETLII
+568 ATYDV